1 MTSSRIVSLLLVSAS
16 LTMLVPDLAHA
27 AQSRDDDDD
36 KSVRTAKRA
45 GHHLPAPEKAKSHAA
60 PRRDDDDDDDDKHA
74 RPAPAPKPETPPLPV
89 TPAMPSSPMTPDAV
103 LAPPV
108 ARPTIIRHDADD
120 DGDDGPAPVGD
131 IVVQAA
137 RLDKARAAV
146 DPALGASTYT
156 LTNDTIEKRPGG
168 ETTTLAQIL
177 LQAPGVTQS
186 GNGSLRVRAQGDLQ
200 YRINNVIVPDGL
212 SDLGESLSARFVDRV
227 QLVAGALPA
236 QYGLHAGGVVNI
248 TTKSGVFDRGG
259 QAEVYG
265 GSQGEIEPAF
275 EYGGAF
281 GKTNL
286 FVSGSYRHNDVGL
299 SAPDRSGIPSH
310 DRTDQ
315 FDGFGYLDRIIDDQ
329 TRVSLVLGTSN
340 ERFQLPAL
348 ATDTAPQGTET
359 QNADYALASI
369 LRTAGDLT
377 LQGSAFARYS
387 RLNTAGDHIAPG
399 LVQTADTSGVTGG
412 LQIEAAYVASPQHT
426 LRSGIVISLDG
437 GRTVSS
443 TQVEMERSTEHRTI
457 ATGFVQDEWR
467 PLDGVVVNGGLRFD
481 HASGAGGGD
490 RLSPR
495 LNLIWSP
502 GSGIDVHGGYARYF
516 VPASQEALTLTESRG
531 GNSGGTLRPET
542 DDYYDVGLQRTR
554 GGLTLGIDGYI
565 RRSRNMLVDAPLGQG
580 SQQLFYNFSAG
591 RSKGIEF
598 TMTYANGP
606 FAAWSNLSIARTEGR
621 DVVSGR
627 TLFAPAY
634 LADIA
639 TRYLPIDQ
647 DQTETASGGVSYR
660 LGRLRLSSDVLYGSG
675 VRATRVGGMINGAT
689 LPDYVQINF
698 AGLLR
703 LPGHAGKPLNLR
715 LDLINA
721 LDARYQL
728 RDGTALGG
736 GTPQF
741 SRGRGIFVGV
751 EQIF

>member
-1 MTSSRIVSLLLVSAS
+1 MTSTRSVSLLLVSVS
-16 LTMLVPDLAHA
+16 LTMLVPDFAHA
-27 AQSRDDDDD
+27 AQSRDDDDEPF
-36 KSVRTAKRA
+36 RIAKRA
-45 GHHLPAPEKAKSHAA
+45 SHHVSAPVKAKSPAA
-60 PRRDDDDDDDDKHA
+60 SGRDDDGDDDDKPP
-74 RPAPAPKPETPPLPV
+74 RPAPAQELRAPPLSETPAISSLQ
-89 TPAMPSSPMTPDAV
+89 TPPGAV
-103 LAPPV
+103 PAPPLV
-108 ARPTIIRHDADD
+108 PPAITKRDADE
-120 DGDDGPAPVGD
+120 DGDDGPAAVGD

-156 LTNDTIEKRPGG
+156 LTNDAIEKRPGG

-227 QLVAGALPA
+227 ELVAGALPA

-265 GSQGEIEPAF
+265 GSQSEIEPAF

-281 GKTNL
+281 GKTNV

-299 SAPDRSGIPSH
+299 SAPDRSGIPPH

-315 FDGFGYLDRIIDDQ
+315 FDGFGYLDRIIDGQ
-329 TRVSLVLGTSN
+329 TRVSLILGTSN

-348 ATDTAPQGTET
+348 ATDSAPHGTET

-377 LQGSAFARYS
+377 LQASAFARYS
-387 RLNTAGDHIAPG
+387 RLNTIGDRIAPG
-399 LVQTADTSGVTGG
+399 FVQAADTSGLTGG
-412 LQIEAAYVASPQHT
+412 LQIEAAYVASPRHT
-426 LRSGIVISLDG
+426 LRSGGVISFDG

-443 TQVEMERSTEHRTI
+443 TQLEAERSTEHRTI

-467 PLDGVVVNGGLRFD
+467 PLDGVVVNGGLRLD
-481 HASGAGGGD
+481 HASGLGGGD

-502 GSGIDVHGGYARYF
+502 WGGIDVHGGYARYF

-531 GNSGGTLRPET
+531 GNSGCTLRPET

-565 RRSRNMLVDAPLGQG
+565 RRSRNMLVDAPLGQE
-580 SQQLFYNFSAG
+580 SQQVFYNFASG

-598 TMTYANGP
+598 TMTYSNGP
-606 FAAWSNLSIARTEGR
+606 IAAWSNLSVARTEGR

-627 TLFAPAY
+627 TLFTAAY

-639 TRYLPIDQ
+639 ARYVPIDQ

-675 VRATRVGGMINGAT
+675 VRATRADDIINGAT
-689 LPDYVQINF
+689 LPDHVQINF

-703 LPGHAGKPLNLR
+703 IPGHAGKPLNLR

-736 GTPQF
+736 GTSQF
-741 SRGRGIFVGV
+741 ERGRGIFVGV

>member
-1 MTSSRIVSLLLVSAS
+1 MTSLPIVSLLLASAS
-16 LTMLVPDLAHA
+16 LTTLAPAFAHA
-27 AQSRDDDDD
+27 AQSRDDDHD
-36 KSVRTAKRA
+36 KPVRTAKKPSR
-45 GHHLPAPEKAKSHAA
+45 HFSPPAKPKSNSA
-60 PRRDDDDDDDDKHA
+60 PRRDDDDDDDEKPV
-74 RPAPAPKPETPPLPV
+74 RLAPTQASAAPLT
-89 TPAMPSSPMTPDAV
+89 AAISSSPSTPIAV
-103 LAPPV
+103 PAPPV
-108 ARPTIIRHDADD
+108 VPPATAKRDD

-131 IVVQAA
+131 IIVQAE

-146 DPALGASTYT
+146 DPSLGASTYT
-156 LTNDTIEKRPGG
+156 LTNDAIEKRPGG

-259 QAEVYG
+259 QAEIYG
-265 GSQGEIEPAF
+265 GSQSEIEPAF

-299 SAPDRSGIPSH
+299 SAPDRSAIPAH

-329 TRVSLVLGTSN
+329 TRVSLILGTSN

-348 ATDTAPQGTET
+348 ATDPAPHGTET
-359 QNADYALASI
+359 QNADYALANI

-377 LQGSAFARYS
+377 LQASAFARYS
-387 RLNTAGDHIAPG
+387 RLNTVGDRIAPS
-399 LVQTADTSGVTGG
+399 LIQAADTSGLTGG
-412 LQIEAAYVASPQHT
+412 LQIEAAYVASPRHT
-426 LRSGIVISLDG
+426 LRSGAVISFDG

-443 TQVEMERSTEHRTI
+443 TQVEAEHSTEHRTI

-481 HASGAGGGD
+481 HVSGTGGGD

-495 LNLIWSP
+495 LDLIWSP
-502 GSGIDVHGGYARYF
+502 GGGIDMHGGYARYF
-516 VPASQEALTLTESRG
+516 VPASQEALTLAESGG
-531 GNSGGTLRPET
+531 GNAGGPLHPET
-542 DDYYDVGLQRTR
+542 DDYYDIGLQRTR

-565 RRSRNMLVDAPLGQG
+565 RRSRDMLVDAPFGQG
-580 SQQLFYNFSAG
+580 SQQLFYNFASG

-621 DVVSGR
+621 DIISSR
-627 TLFAPAY
+627 ALFAAPY
-634 LADIA
+634 LANIA
-639 TRYLPIDQ
+639 TRYVPIDQ
-647 DQTETASGGVSYR
+647 DQTATASGGVSYR
-660 LGRLRLSSDVLYGSG
+660 LDRLRLSSDMLYGSG
-675 VRATRVGGMINGAT
+675 VRATRASGTVNDAT
-689 LPDYVQINF
+689 LPNYVQINI
-698 AGLLR
+698 AGLYR
-703 LPGHAGKPLNLR
+703 LSGLASKPLNLR

-721 LDARYQL
+721 FNARYQL

-736 GTPQF
+736 GTPQLA
-741 SRGRGIFVGV
+741 RGRGIFAGI
-751 EQIF
+751 EQLF